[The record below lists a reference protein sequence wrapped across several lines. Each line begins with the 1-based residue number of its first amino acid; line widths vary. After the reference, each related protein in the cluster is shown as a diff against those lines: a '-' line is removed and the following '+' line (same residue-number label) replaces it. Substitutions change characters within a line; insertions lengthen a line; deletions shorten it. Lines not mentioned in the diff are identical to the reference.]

1 MLTWGWNEHEIR
13 DAIRHVSDK
22 AYQGNVIL
30 QYEGIRSRGKALRW
44 RLDVRSSHGPGA
56 RRRASDDARMRVA
69 CWHVYRDVMTRL
81 FELNPDGRIKTAQ
94 ADYRGRGEFEDKFP
108 DTGHANIG
116 SIMRPV
122 EYRDACDCE
131 R

>member
-1 MLTWGWNEHEIR
+1 MLTWGWSEREIR
-13 DAIRHVSDK
+13 DVVDTVSSELY
-22 AYQGNVIL
+22 AGNVVVHPD
-30 QYEGIRSRGKALRW
+30 GIRVRGKALRW
-44 RLDVRSSHGPGA
+44 RLDVRSSRGPGA
-56 RRRASDDARMRVA
+56 RRRASDDARMKAA
-69 CWHVYRDVMTRL
+69 CWHVYRDVLARL
-81 FELNPDGRIKTAQ
+81 FEVNHGRIKTAQ
-94 ADYRGRGEFEDKFP
+94 AEYRGRADFEDKFP